1 MITNYTL
8 LNHWQLRCVNHYS
21 MQCRGRGSINLDDTD
36 FRMTRP
42 HTCVPRPSINNDEN
56 DNRTSLLITLRQ
68 RATREQT
75 NLRGDSKW
83 NSEERSP
90 LSEGLKNQEI
100 KKQYK
105 NKLKETFRLIERSN
119 NVDDLWNEIEKLSFV
134 SSPNLRN

>member
-1 MITNYTL
+1 MSIKYLSYKTNSTFYQIDQYL
-8 LNHWQLRCVNHYS
+8 IFIFRQLRCVNHYS

-75 NLRGDSKW
+75 NLRGDSKVCFIIFH
-83 NSEERSP
+83 E
-90 LSEGLKNQEI
+90 
-100 KKQYK
+100 
-105 NKLKETFRLIERSN
+105 FH
-119 NVDDLWNEIEKLSFV
+119 
-134 SSPNLRN
+134 